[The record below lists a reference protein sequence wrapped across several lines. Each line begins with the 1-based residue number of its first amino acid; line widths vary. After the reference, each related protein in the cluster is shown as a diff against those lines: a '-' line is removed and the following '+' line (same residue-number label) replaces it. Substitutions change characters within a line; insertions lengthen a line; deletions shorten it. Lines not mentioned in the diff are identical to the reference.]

1 MTDRKKP
8 DPRHDRQ
15 QPRCD
20 VVPLDTARL
29 ARSLDGAVSKNTD
42 TPRSGLPDM
51 AEIAREPSFAERR
64 RKLAETMTFFSGIEP
79 DELLLDHQ
87 MIVTGLA
94 AGHGGDE
101 GGRPLGH
108 SMDDPAVVV
117 GLVLH
122 YARHNARRGLPIPQS
137 VLRQLDC
144 HVAMGSAAARLV
156 RDWLRSRSV
165 PCGRRRLWVHDGG
178 KA

>member
-1 MTDRKKP
+1 MTDCKKP
-8 DPRHDRQ
+8 DPHSGCQ
-15 QPRCD
+15 QPGCD
-20 VVPLDTARL
+20 VIPLDAARF
-29 ARSLDGAVSKNTD
+29 ARSFDGAVSRNGTSH
-42 TPRSGLPDM
+42 SGLPDLV
-51 AEIAREPSFAERR
+51 EIAREPSFAERR
-64 RKLAETMTFFSGIEP
+64 FKLAEAMTFFSGTQP
-79 DELLLDHQ
+79 DDVLLDYQ

-94 AGHGGDE
+94 AGHGGTE
-101 GGRPLGH
+101 GGRPLRQP
-108 SMDDPAVVV
+108 MDDPAVVV

-122 YARHNARRGLPIPQS
+122 YARHNARRGLPIPQT
-137 VLRQLDC
+137 VLRQLDR